1 MIADERQLNH
11 AIEQLARMYRALA
24 ALREQVLPH
33 SQAQFA
39 LMAEG
44 PLDEIRKLNTISEQ
58 TVDAAQLDDRKSIT
72 ASKLLGRPL

>member
-1 MIADERQLNH
+1 MIADERQLNQ

-33 SQAQFA
+33 SRAQFA

-44 PLDEIRKLNTISEQ
+44 PTGAGRVDE
-58 TVDAAQLDDRKSIT
+58 VA
-72 ASKLLGRPL
+72 

>member
-1 MIADERQLNH
+1 
-11 AIEQLARMYRALA
+11 LA

-44 PLDEIRKLNTISEQ
+44 PTGAGRVDE
-58 TVDAAQLDDRKSIT
+58 VA
-72 ASKLLGRPL
+72 

>member
-44 PLDEIRKLNTISEQ
+44 PLDEIRRLECDIRAN
-58 TVDAAQLDDRKSIT
+58 R
-72 ASKLLGRPL
+72 